1 MYAHH
6 AHSNVRCFDLDL
18 TAIGAQP
25 PSATSLLVRPPS
37 PPRSTSP
44 LPATCLE
51 GWVAR
56 NTGVAAERA
65 REGLTGLAGVPT
77 RPAVVGVPPAT
88 ERWLHLNHLNH
99 IAAWARAQVTH
110 PQRLDNA
117 LAELGL
123 DAELASVEQARA
135 AGLSRESFP
144 LLSEF
149 LVRLMHSVSDE

>member
-56 NTGVAAERA
+56 NTGVAAER
-65 REGLTGLAGVPT
+65 
-77 RPAVVGVPPAT
+77 PPPHLPIGKPETT
-88 ERWLHLNHLNH
+88 EIDVQ
-99 IAAWARAQVTH
+99 IAAMRIRA
-110 PQRLDNA
+110 
-117 LAELGL
+117 GL
-123 DAELASVEQARA
+123 IGSSCA
-135 AGLSRESFP
+135 AGLGRQYNCIG
-144 LLSEF
+144 
-149 LVRLMHSVSDE
+149 RQ